1 MTAMAARVSGNTDDT
16 RRIDMLDERTAMLR
30 DRFDDLRQEMSR
42 GDAALRSE
50 MNRGFTAVDQRISDL
65 RTDMVRGD
73 EALRETIV
81 ELRAD
86 MVRGDEALRETID
99 RRIGELRAD
108 MVRGDEALSA
118 RIDKLDHKLTWFF
131 GTLLTA
137 ILAQMAIQLLR

>member
-73 EALRETIV
+73 EALRETI
-81 ELRAD
+81 
-86 MVRGDEALRETID
+86 D